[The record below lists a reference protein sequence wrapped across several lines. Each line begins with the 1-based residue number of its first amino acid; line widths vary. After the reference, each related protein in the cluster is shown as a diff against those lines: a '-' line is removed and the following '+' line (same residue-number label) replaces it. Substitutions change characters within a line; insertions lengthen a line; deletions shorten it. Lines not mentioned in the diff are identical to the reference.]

1 MVIIYIAL
9 LCLGLVMAVW
19 GGYCVIKQNKYHF
32 YGAIVGVSGSA
43 IIGIVLALLLA
54 VYNN

>member
-1 MVIIYIAL
+1 MIIIYIAV
-9 LCLGLVMAVW
+9 LCFGLVMAVW
-19 GGYCVIKQNKYHF
+19 GGYCVIKQNKYRF
-32 YGAIVGVSGSA
+32 YGAIVGIYGSA

>member
-1 MVIIYIAL
+1 MRSMLTFLKNGLKNNIMVGLYIAI

-32 YGAIVGVSGSA
+32 YGAIVGCVR
-43 IIGIVLALLLA
+43 
-54 VYNN
+54 

>member
-1 MVIIYIAL
+1 MVILYIAI
-9 LCLGLVMAVW
+9 LCLGLIMALW

-32 YGAIVGVSGSA
+32 YGAIVGVYGSA

>member
-1 MVIIYIAL
+1 MIGIYIAI

-32 YGAIVGVSGSA
+32 YGAIAGVCGSA
-43 IIGIVLALLLA
+43 IIGLILALMVCYL
-54 VYNN
+54 

>member
-1 MVIIYIAL
+1 MAKIYIAL

-19 GGYCVIKQNKYHF
+19 GGYCVIKQNKYHY
-32 YGAIVGVSGSA
+32 YGAIVGVYGSA